1 MIDDES
7 DYFSVDSNKWLSS
20 EQRAK
25 LRMREEEI
33 RDGFGCQVFT
43 HFEQDTSKFSYY
55 RLVSTNEF
63 FFMTSYVGF

>member
-33 RDGFGCQVFT
+33 RDGLDCQEYLHIV
-43 HFEQDTSKFSYY
+43 EPDT
-55 RLVSTNEF
+55 
-63 FFMTSYVGF
+63 

>member
-1 MIDDES
+1 MLIAQCSFLSIQVIDDES

-33 RDGFGCQVFT
+33 REGFGC
-43 HFEQDTSKFSYY
+43 E
-55 RLVSTNEF
+55 E
-63 FFMTSYVGF
+63 